1 MISGILVSPGIAFG
15 KALLLKE
22 DDIVINRKKIS
33 ADQVEQEV
41 SRFLAGR
48 AKASEQLE
56 AIKTKAGETFGEEKE
71 AIFEGHIMLLE
82 DEELEQEI
90 IALIKDDLASA
101 DAAAYTVIEG
111 QAKALEELDDEY
123 LKERAADV
131 RDIGKRLLQNILGMP
146 IVDLGSIQDEVILVA
161 TDLTPSE
168 TAQLNLDKVL
178 GFITDLGGRTS
189 HTSIMARS
197 LELPA
202 IVGTS
207 DVTKQVK
214 NDDYLILD
222 AVNNQIYV
230 NPTADVIDQLKAAQ
244 NQYITE
250 KNDLA
255 KLKDLPAITL
265 DGHQV
270 EVCANI
276 GTVRDVAGAER
287 NGAEGVGLYRTEF
300 LFMDR
305 DSLPTEDEQ
314 FQAYKAVAE
323 AMGSQAVIVR
333 TMDIGGDKDLPYMN
347 LPKEENPFLGWRA
360 IRIAMDRREIL
371 HAQLRAILRASAFG
385 KLRIMFPMIISVEE
399 VRDLKGEIETL
410 KAQLREEGKAFDE
423 SIEVGVM
430 VETPAAAVIAHH
442 LAKEVDFFSIGTND
456 LTQYT
461 LAVDRGNELI
471 SHLYNPM
478 SPSVLGLIK
487 QVIDA
492 SHAEGK
498 WTGMCGELAG
508 DERATLLLLG
518 MGLDEF
524 SMSAISIP
532 RIKKIIRNT
541 NFEDVKALA
550 AQALAQPTA
559 QDLMNCVNKFIE
571 EKNALLNFHDTGTP
585 PNLMLRRRS
594 WVCSI
599 N

>member
-1 MISGILVSPGIAFG
+1 MISGILASPGIAFG

-22 DDIVINRKKIS
+22 DEIVINRKKITTE
-33 ADQVEQEV
+33 QVEQEV
-41 SRFLAGR
+41 QRFLEGR
-48 AKASEQLE
+48 NKAAAQLE
-56 AIKTKAGETFGEEKE
+56 AIKIKAGETFGEEKE

-101 DAAAYTVIEG
+101 DAAVHSVIEG

-131 RDIGKRLLQNILGMP
+131 RDIGKRLLQNILGLH
-146 IVDLGSIQDEVILVA
+146 IVDLSAISEEVLLVA
-161 TDLTPSE
+161 KDLTPSE
-168 TAQLNLDKVL
+168 TAQLNLNKVL

-202 IVGTS
+202 IVGTGS
-207 DVTKQVK
+207 VTSQIQ
-214 NDDYLILD
+214 NGDYLILD
-222 AVNNQIYV
+222 GVNNNVYV
-230 NPTADVIDQLKAAQ
+230 NPTPEQIDELKAIY
-244 NQYITE
+244 NQYVTE

-255 KLKDLPAITL
+255 KLKDLPAVTL

-276 GTVRDVAGAER
+276 GTVRDIAGAER

-305 DSLPTEDEQ
+305 DSLPGEEEQ
-314 FQAYKAVAE
+314 FKAYKAVAE
-323 AMGSQAVIVR
+323 GMGSQAVIVR

-347 LPKEENPFLGWRA
+347 LPKEDNPFLGWRA
-360 IRIAMDRREIL
+360 IRIAMDRPEIL

-399 VRDLKGEIETL
+399 VRTLKGELETL
-410 KAQLREEGKAFDE
+410 KSQLRSEDKAFDE
-423 SIEVGVM
+423 NIEVGIM
-430 VETPAAAVIAHH
+430 VETPASAAIAHH

-461 LAVDRGNELI
+461 LAVDRGNDLI

-478 SPSVLGLIK
+478 TPSVLTLIK

-541 NFEDVKALA
+541 NFEDAKALA
-550 AQALAQPTA
+550 EQALAQPTA
-559 QDLMNCVNKFIE
+559 EELMNLVNKFIE
-571 EKNALLNFHDTGTP
+571 EKTL
-585 PNLMLRRRS
+585 
-594 WVCSI
+594 C
-599 N
+599 

>member
-1 MISGILVSPGIAFG
+1 MISGILASPGIAFG

-22 DDIVINRKKIS
+22 DEIVINRKKIS

-41 SRFLAGR
+41 QRFLDGR
-48 AKASEQLE
+48 QKAATQLE
-56 AIKTKAGETFGEEKE
+56 AIKIKAGETFGEEKE

-90 IALIKDDLASA
+90 IALIKDELASA
-101 DAAAYTVIEG
+101 DAAAFSVIDG

-131 RDIGKRLLQNILGMP
+131 RDIGKRLLQNILGLH
-146 IVDLGSIQDEVILVA
+146 IVDLSAIADEVLLVA
-161 TDLTPSE
+161 KDLTPSE
-168 TAQLNLDKVL
+168 TAQLNLNKVL

-202 IVGTS
+202 IVGTGN
-207 DVTKQVK
+207 VTSEVK

-222 AVNNQIYV
+222 GVNNEIHV
-230 NPTADVIDQLKAAQ
+230 NPSAEKIDELKAIQAQ
-244 NQYITE
+244 YLSE

-305 DSLPTEDEQ
+305 EALPTEEEQ

-323 AMGSQAVIVR
+323 AVGSQAVIVR

-347 LPKEENPFLGWRA
+347 LPKEDNPFLGWRA
-360 IRIAMDRREIL
+360 IRIAMDRPEIL

-385 KLRIMFPMIISVEE
+385 KLRIMFPMVISVEE
-399 VRDLKGEIETL
+399 VRTL
-410 KAQLREEGKAFDE
+410 KAELELLKSQLREESKAFDE
-423 SIEVGVM
+423 SIEVGIM
-430 VETPAAAVIAHH
+430 VETPASAAIAHH

-461 LAVDRGNELI
+461 LAVDRGNDLI

-478 SPSVLGLIK
+478 TPSVLTLIK

-492 SHAEGK
+492 SHVEGK

-541 NFEDVKALA
+541 NFEDAKALA
-550 AQALAQPTA
+550 EQALAQPTA
-559 QDLMNCVNKFIE
+559 EELMNLVNKFIE
-571 EKNALLNFHDTGTP
+571 EKTL
-585 PNLMLRRRS
+585 
-594 WVCSI
+594 C
-599 N
+599 

>member
-1 MISGILVSPGIAFG
+1 MISGILVSPGFAFG
-15 KALLLKE
+15 QALILKE
-22 DDIVINRKKIS
+22 DPIVVSTKKI
-33 ADQVEQEV
+33 ADDQVDKEIACFIE
-41 SRFLAGR
+41 GR
-48 AKASEQLE
+48 NKSAEQLNL
-56 AIKTKAGETFGEEKE
+56 IKEKAEKNLGAE
-71 AIFEGHIMLLE
+71 KAEIFEGHIMLLE

-90 IALIKDDLASA
+90 VSLIKGDKKTA
-101 DAAAYTVIEG
+101 DAAAYSVIED
-111 QAKALEELDDEY
+111 QAQALESLDDEY

-131 RDIGKRLLQNILGMP
+131 RDIGKRLLKNILNIP
-146 IVDLGSIQDEVILVA
+146 IVDLSAISEEVILVA
-161 TDLTPSE
+161 ADLTPSE

-207 DVTKQVK
+207 DATSKIK
-214 NDDYLILD
+214 NGDFIVLD
-222 AVNNQIYV
+222 GVNNTIHL
-230 NPTADVIDQLKAAQ
+230 NPSETEIDKLKAFRDEYLQ
-244 NQYITE
+244 E
-250 KNDLA
+250 KEELA

-305 DSLPTEDEQ
+305 DSLPTEEEQ

-360 IRIAMDRREIL
+360 IRICLDRKEIL
-371 HAQLRAILRASAFG
+371 HSQLRAILRASKFG
-385 KLRIMFPMIISVEE
+385 KLRIMFPMVISVEE
-399 VRDLKGEIETL
+399 VRELKAELEML

-430 VETPAAAVIAHH
+430 VETPAAAVIARH

-478 SPSVLGLIK
+478 SPAVLNLIK

-532 RIKKIIRNT
+532 RIKKLIRNASFT
-541 NFEDVKALA
+541 DTQALA
-550 AQALAQPTA
+550 EQALAQPTA
-559 QDLMNCVNKFIE
+559 DELMKLVDTFIQ
-571 EKNALLNFHDTGTP
+571 EKTL
-585 PNLMLRRRS
+585 
-594 WVCSI
+594 C
-599 N
+599 

>member
-1 MISGILVSPGIAFG
+1 MISGILASPGIAFG

-22 DDIVINRKKIS
+22 DEIVIDRKKIS
-33 ADQVEQEV
+33 ADQVDQEV
-41 SRFLAGR
+41 ERFLSGR
-48 AKASEQLE
+48 AKALAQLE
-56 AIKTKAGETFGEEKE
+56 TIKTKAGETFGEEKE

-90 IALIKDDLASA
+90 IALIKDKHMTA
-101 DAAAYTVIEG
+101 DAAAHGVIEG
-111 QAKALEELDDEY
+111 QASALEELDDEY

-131 RDIGKRLLQNILGMP
+131 RDIGKRLLRNILGLK
-146 IVDLGSIQDEVILVA
+146 IIDLSAIQDEVILVA
-161 TDLTPSE
+161 ADLTPSE
-168 TAQLNLDKVL
+168 TAQLNLKKVL
-178 GFITDLGGRTS
+178 GFITDAGGRTS

-202 IVGTS
+202 IVGTGS
-207 DVTKQVK
+207 VTSQVK

-222 AVNNQIYV
+222 AVNNQVYV
-230 NPTADVIDQLKAAQ
+230 NPTNEVIDKMRAVQEQVASEKA
-244 NQYITE
+244 E
-250 KNDLA
+250 LA

-276 GTVRDVAGAER
+276 GTVRDVEGAER

-305 DSLPTEDEQ
+305 DALPTEEEQ
-314 FQAYKAVAE
+314 FAAYKAVAE
-323 AMGSQAVIVR
+323 ACGSQAVIVR
-333 TMDIGGDKDLPYMN
+333 TMDIGGDKELPYMN
-347 LPKEENPFLGWRA
+347 FPKEENPFLGWRA
-360 IRIAMDRREIL
+360 IRIAMDRKEIL
-371 HAQLRAILRASAFG
+371 RDQLRAILRASAFG

-399 VRDLKGEIETL
+399 VRALRKEIEIY
-410 KAQLREEGKAFDE
+410 KQELRDEGKAFDE
-423 SIEVGVM
+423 SIEIGVM
-430 VETPAAAVIAHH
+430 VETPAAATIARH

-461 LAVDRGNELI
+461 LAVDRGNDMI
-471 SHLYNPM
+471 SHLYQPM
-478 SPSVLGLIK
+478 SPSVLNLIK

-541 NFEDVKALA
+541 NFEDAKVLA
-550 AQALAQPTA
+550 EQALAQPTT
-559 QDLMNCVNKFIE
+559 DELMTLVNKFIE
-571 EKNALLNFHDTGTP
+571 EKTI
-585 PNLMLRRRS
+585 
-594 WVCSI
+594 C
-599 N
+599 

>member
-22 DDIVINRKKIS
+22 DEIVINRKKIS
-33 ADQVEQEV
+33 PDQVDQEV
-41 SRFLAGR
+41 ERFLAGR
-48 AKASEQLE
+48 AKASAQLE
-56 AIKTKAGETFGEEKE
+56 VIKTKAGETFGEEKE

-90 IALIKDDLASA
+90 IALIKDEHASA
-101 DAAAYTVIEG
+101 DAAAFSVIEG

-131 RDIGKRLLQNILGMP
+131 RDIGKRLLRNILDMT
-146 IVDLGSIQDEVILVA
+146 IVDLSSIQDEVILVA

-168 TAQLNLDKVL
+168 TAQLNLNKVL

-222 AVNNQIYV
+222 AVNNKIYV
-230 NPTADVIDQLKAAQ
+230 NPTADVIDELKAVQ
-244 NQYITE
+244 NQYISE
-250 KNDLA
+250 KDELT

-305 DSLPTEDEQ
+305 DSLPTEEEQ

-360 IRIAMDRREIL
+360 IRICLDRKEIL
-371 HAQLRAILRASAFG
+371 HDQLKGILRASAFG

-399 VRDLKGEIETL
+399 VRELKAELEML
-410 KAQLREEGKAFDE
+410 KAQLREKGQAFDE
-423 SIEVGVM
+423 TIEVGVM

-492 SHAEGK
+492 SHAAGK

-550 AQALAQPTA
+550 DQALAQPTA
-559 QDLMNCVNKFIE
+559 
-571 EKNALLNFHDTGTP
+571 
-585 PNLMLRRRS
+585 
-594 WVCSI
+594 
-599 N
+599 

>member
-1 MISGILVSPGIAFG
+1 MISGILASPGIAFG

-22 DDIVINRKKIS
+22 DEIVINRKKITD
-33 ADQVEQEV
+33 DQVDQEV
-41 SRFLAGR
+41 QRFLDGR
-48 AKASEQLE
+48 SKAAEQLQ
-56 AIKTKAGETFGEEKE
+56 AICVKAGETFGEEKA

-90 IALIKDDLASA
+90 IDLIKKDHVTA
-101 DAAAYTVIEG
+101 DAAAHSVVEG

-131 RDIGKRLLQNILGMP
+131 RDIGKRLLQNILGLHM
-146 IVDLGSIQDEVILVA
+146 VDLSSIAEEAILVA
-161 TDLTPSE
+161 KDLTPSE
-168 TAQLNLDKVL
+168 TAQLNLKKVL

-202 IVGTS
+202 IVGTGS
-207 DVTKQVK
+207 VTTTVK
-214 NDDYLILD
+214 NGDFLILD
-222 AVNNQIYV
+222 GVNNKIYV
-230 NPTADVIDQLKAAQ
+230 NPTEAEQEELKAIQ
-244 NQYITE
+244 TQYLSE
-250 KNDLA
+250 KHELA

-305 DSLPTEDEQ
+305 DSLPSEEEQ

-323 AMGSQAVIVR
+323 AVGSQAVIVR

-360 IRIAMDRREIL
+360 IRIAMDRKEIL
-371 HAQLRAILRASAFG
+371 HAQLRAILRASSFG

-399 VRDLKGEIETL
+399 VRFLKAELETL

-423 SIEVGVM
+423 SIEVGIM
-430 VETPAAAVIAHH
+430 VETPASAVIARH

-461 LAVDRGNELI
+461 LAVDRGNDLI

-478 SPSVLGLIK
+478 TPSVLGLIK

-532 RIKKIIRNT
+532 SIKKIIRNT
-541 NFEDVKALA
+541 NYEDAKALA
-550 AQALAQPTA
+550 EQALAQPTA
-559 QDLMNCVNKFIE
+559 EDLMNLVNKFIK
-571 EKNALLNFHDTGTP
+571 EKTL
-585 PNLMLRRRS
+585 
-594 WVCSI
+594 C
-599 N
+599 

>member
-15 KALLLKE
+15 KALLLK
-22 DDIVINRKKIS
+22 DDEIVVNRKKIS
-33 ADQVEQEV
+33 ADQVDQEIEL
-41 SRFLAGR
+41 FLTGR
-48 AKASEQLE
+48 AKASKQLE
-56 AIKTKAGETFGEEKE
+56 AIKQKAAETLGPEKE

-82 DEELEQEI
+82 DEEFEQEI
-90 IALIKDDLASA
+90 ISLIKDDHASA
-101 DAAAYTVIEG
+101 DAAAFSVIET

-123 LKERAADV
+123 LKERAADM
-131 RDIGKRLLQNILGMP
+131 RDIGKRLLKNILGLH
-146 IVDLGSIQDEVILVA
+146 IVDLGDIQDEVILIA
-161 TDLTPSE
+161 KDLTPSE
-168 TAQLNLDKVL
+168 TAQLNLNKVL
-178 GFITDLGGRTS
+178 GFITDIGGRTS

-202 IVGTS
+202 IVGTT
-207 DVTKQVK
+207 DATQKIK
-214 NDDYLILD
+214 NGDFIILD
-222 AVNNQIYV
+222 GVNNKIYQ
-230 NPTADVIDQLKAAQ
+230 NPDQATIDQLKAVQ
-244 NQYITE
+244 EQYNTE
-250 KNDLA
+250 KYELA
-255 KLKDLPAITL
+255 KLKDLPAISL

-305 DSLPTEDEQ
+305 DALPTEEEQ

-323 AMGSQAVIVR
+323 AMGAQAVIVR
-333 TMDIGGDKDLPYMN
+333 TMDIGGDKDLPYMD

-360 IRIAMDRREIL
+360 IRICLDRKEIL
-371 HAQLRAILRASAFG
+371 HSQLRAILRASAFG

-399 VRDLKGEIETL
+399 VRTL
-410 KAQLREEGKAFDE
+410 KAELEMLKGQLRAEGKVFDE
-423 SIEVGVM
+423 TIEVGVM
-430 VETPAAAVIAHH
+430 VETPAAAAIAHH

-478 SPSVLGLIK
+478 SPAVLTLIK

-532 RIKKIIRNT
+532 RIKKIIRNA
-541 NFEDVKALA
+541 NYEDAKALA
-550 AQALAQPTA
+550 EQALAQPTA
-559 QDLMNCVNKFIE
+559 EELSSLVSRFIK
-571 EKNALLNFHDTGTP
+571 EKTL
-585 PNLMLRRRS
+585 
-594 WVCSI
+594 C
-599 N
+599 

>member
-22 DDIVINRKKIS
+22 DEIVINRKKIS
-33 ADQVEQEV
+33 PDQVDQEV
-41 SRFLAGR
+41 ERFLAGR
-48 AKASEQLE
+48 AKASAQLE
-56 AIKTKAGETFGEEKE
+56 VIKTKAGETFGEEKE

-90 IALIKDDLASA
+90 IALIKDEHASA
-101 DAAAYTVIEG
+101 DAAAFSVIEG

-131 RDIGKRLLQNILGMP
+131 RDIGKRLLRNILNMT
-146 IVDLGSIQDEVILVA
+146 IVDLSSIQDEVILVA

-168 TAQLNLDKVL
+168 TAQLNLNKVL

-222 AVNNQIYV
+222 AVNNKIYV
-230 NPTADVIDQLKAAQ
+230 NPTADVIDELKAVQ
-244 NQYITE
+244 NQYISE
-250 KNDLA
+250 KDELT

-305 DSLPTEDEQ
+305 DSLPTEEEQ

-360 IRIAMDRREIL
+360 IRICLDRKEIL
-371 HAQLRAILRASAFG
+371 HDQLKGILRASAFG

-399 VRDLKGEIETL
+399 VRELKAELEML
-410 KAQLREEGKAFDE
+410 KAQLREKGQAFDE
-423 SIEVGVM
+423 TIEVGVM

-492 SHAEGK
+492 SHAAGK

-550 AQALAQPTA
+550 DQALAQPTA
-559 QDLMNCVNKFIE
+559 QELMNLVNKFIE
-571 EKNALLNFHDTGTP
+571 EKTL
-585 PNLMLRRRS
+585 
-594 WVCSI
+594 C
-599 N
+599 

>member
-1 MISGILVSPGIAFG
+1 MISGILASPGIAFG

-22 DDIVINRKKIS
+22 DEIVINQKKI
-33 ADQVEQEV
+33 ADDQVESEV
-41 SRFLAGR
+41 ARFLEGR
-48 AKASEQLE
+48 SKAATQLA
-56 AIKTKAGETFGEEKE
+56 AIKIKAGETFGPEKE

-90 IALIKDDLASA
+90 IDLIKKDHQSA
-101 DAAAYTVIEG
+101 DAAVQAVIED
-111 QAKALEELDDEY
+111 QATALEELDDEY

-131 RDIGKRLLQNILGMP
+131 RDIGKRLLQNILGLT
-146 IVDLGSIQDEVILVA
+146 IVDLSAISEESILVA
-161 TDLTPSE
+161 KDLTPSE
-168 TAQLNLDKVL
+168 TAQLNLQKVL

-202 IVGTS
+202 IVGTGS
-207 DVTKQVK
+207 ITREV
-214 NDDYLILD
+214 NNGDYLILD
-222 AVNNQIYV
+222 GVSNQVYI
-230 NPTADVIDQLKAAQ
+230 NPTAEVIAELRDVQEQYLSEKA
-244 NQYITE
+244 E
-250 KNDLA
+250 MA

-305 DSLPTEDEQ
+305 ESLPTEEEQ
-314 FQAYKAVAE
+314 FAAYKAVAE
-323 AMGSQAVIVR
+323 AMGQQAVIVR

-347 LPKEENPFLGWRA
+347 LPKEDNPFLGWRA
-360 IRIAMDRREIL
+360 IRIAMDRKEIL
-371 HAQLRAILRASAFG
+371 HAQLRAILRASDFG

-399 VRDLKGEIETL
+399 VRFLKNEIELL
-410 KAQLREEGKAFDE
+410 KTQLRDEGKSFDE
-423 SIEVGVM
+423 NIEIGIM
-430 VETPAAAVIAHH
+430 VETPASAVIARH

-461 LAVDRGNELI
+461 LAVDRGNDRI

-478 SPSVLGLIK
+478 SPSVLGLIR

-541 NFEDVKALA
+541 NFEDAKALA
-550 AQALAQPTA
+550 EQALEQPTA
-559 QDLMNCVNKFIE
+559 DDLMTLVDQFIK
-571 EKNALLNFHDTGTP
+571 EKTL
-585 PNLMLRRRS
+585 
-594 WVCSI
+594 C
-599 N
+599 

>member
-1 MISGILVSPGIAFG
+1 MISGILASPGIAFG

-22 DDIVINRKKIS
+22 DEIVIDRKKIS
-33 ADQVEQEV
+33 ADKVDQEV
-41 SRFLAGR
+41 ERFLSGR
-48 AKASEQLE
+48 AKASAQLE

-90 IALIKDDLASA
+90 IALIKDKHMTA
-101 DAAAYTVIEG
+101 DAAAHEVIEG
-111 QAKALEELDDEY
+111 QATALEELDDEY

-131 RDIGKRLLQNILGMP
+131 RDIGKRLLRNILGLA
-146 IVDLGSIQDEVILVA
+146 IIDLSAIQEEVILVA
-161 TDLTPSE
+161 ADLTPSE
-168 TAQLNLDKVL
+168 TAQLNLQKVL
-178 GFITDLGGRTS
+178 GFITDAGGRTS

-202 IVGTS
+202 IVGTGS
-207 DVTKQVK
+207 VTAQVK
-214 NDDYLILD
+214 NGDYLILD
-222 AVNNQIYV
+222 AVNNQVYV
-230 NPTADVIDQLKAAQ
+230 NPTNDVIEQLRAVQEQVA
-244 NQYITE
+244 TE
-250 KNDLA
+250 KAELA

-276 GTVRDVAGAER
+276 GTVRDVEGAER

-305 DSLPTEDEQ
+305 DALPTEEEQ
-314 FQAYKAVAE
+314 FAAYKAVAE
-323 AMGSQAVIVR
+323 ACGSQAVIVR
-333 TMDIGGDKDLPYMN
+333 TMDIGGDKELPYMN

-360 IRIAMDRREIL
+360 VRIAMDRKEIL
-371 HAQLRAILRASAFG
+371 RDQVRAILRASAFG

-399 VRDLKGEIETL
+399 VRALRKEIEIY
-410 KAQLREEGKAFDE
+410 KQELRDEGKAFDE
-423 SIEVGVM
+423 SIEIGVM
-430 VETPAAAVIAHH
+430 VETPAAATIARH

-461 LAVDRGNELI
+461 LAVDRGNDMI
-471 SHLYNPM
+471 SHLYQPM
-478 SPSVLGLIK
+478 SPSVLNLIK

-541 NFEDVKALA
+541 NFEDAKVLA
-550 AQALAQPTA
+550 EQALAQPTT
-559 QDLMNCVNKFIE
+559 DELMTLVNKFIE
-571 EKNALLNFHDTGTP
+571 EKTI
-585 PNLMLRRRS
+585 
-594 WVCSI
+594 C
-599 N
+599 

>member
-1 MISGILVSPGIAFG
+1 MISGILASPGIAFG

-22 DDIVINRKKIS
+22 DEIVINRKKIS
-33 ADQVEQEV
+33 ANQAGQEV
-41 SRFLAGR
+41 QRFLDGR
-48 AKASEQLE
+48 NKAAAQLE
-56 AIKTKAGETFGEEKE
+56 AIKIKAGETFGEEKE

-101 DAAAYTVIEG
+101 DAAVHSVIEG

-131 RDIGKRLLQNILGMP
+131 RDIGKRLLQNILGLH
-146 IVDLGSIQDEVILVA
+146 IVDLSAIAEEVLLVA
-161 TDLTPSE
+161 KDLTPSE

-202 IVGTS
+202 IVGTGN
-207 DVTKQVK
+207 VTSEVK
-214 NDDYLILD
+214 NGDFLILD
-222 AVNNQIYV
+222 GVNNNIYV
-230 NPTADVIDQLKAAQ
+230 NPSQEKIDELKAIH
-244 NQYITE
+244 NQYVTE

-270 EVCANI
+270 EVCGNI

-305 DSLPTEDEQ
+305 ESLPSEEEQ

-323 AMGSQAVIVR
+323 AMGQQAVIVR

-347 LPKEENPFLGWRA
+347 LPKEDNPFLGWRA
-360 IRIAMDRREIL
+360 IRIAMDRPEIL

-385 KLRIMFPMIISVEE
+385 KLRIMFPMVISVEE
-399 VRDLKGEIETL
+399 VRTLKAELEKL
-410 KAQLREEGKAFDE
+410 KAQLREEGKDFDE
-423 SIEVGVM
+423 SIEVGIM
-430 VETPAAAVIAHH
+430 VETPASAAIAHH

-461 LAVDRGNELI
+461 LAVDRGNDLI

-478 SPSVLGLIK
+478 TPSVLTLIK

-498 WTGMCGELAG
+498 WSGMCGELAG

-541 NFEDVKALA
+541 NFEDAKALA
-550 AQALAQPTA
+550 GQAMAQPTA
-559 QDLMNCVNKFIE
+559 DELMNLVNKFIE
-571 EKNALLNFHDTGTP
+571 EKTL
-585 PNLMLRRRS
+585 
-594 WVCSI
+594 C
-599 N
+599 

>member
-1 MISGILVSPGIAFG
+1 MISGILASPGIAFG
-15 KALLLKE
+15 KALLLIE
-22 DDIVINRKKIS
+22 DEIVINRKKIS
-33 ADQVEQEV
+33 DDQVDQEV
-41 SRFLAGR
+41 KRFLDGR
-48 AKASEQLE
+48 AQAGQQLE
-56 AIKTKAGETFGEEKE
+56 AIRVKAGETFGEEKA

-90 IALIKDDLASA
+90 IDLIKKDHASA
-101 DAAAYTVIEG
+101 DAAAYSVIDG

-131 RDIGKRLLQNILGMP
+131 RDIGKRLLQNILGLH
-146 IVDLGSIQDEVILVA
+146 IVDLSAIQDESILVA
-161 TDLTPSE
+161 KDLTPSE
-168 TAQLNLDKVL
+168 TAQLNLKKVL

-202 IVGTS
+202 IVGTGN
-207 DVTKQVK
+207 VTATVK
-214 NDDYLILD
+214 NGDFLILD
-222 AVNNQIYV
+222 GVNNKVYV
-230 NPTADVIDQLKAAQ
+230 NPSESELEELKAVQAQ
-244 NQYITE
+244 YLGE
-250 KNDLA
+250 KHELA

-305 DSLPTEDEQ
+305 DSLPTEEEQ

-323 AMGSQAVIVR
+323 AVGSQAVIVR

-360 IRIAMDRREIL
+360 IRIAMDRKEIL

-399 VRDLKGEIETL
+399 VRILKAELETL

-423 SIEVGVM
+423 TIEVGIM
-430 VETPAAAVIAHH
+430 VETPASAVIARH

-461 LAVDRGNELI
+461 LAVDRGNDLI

-478 SPSVLGLIK
+478 TPSVLNLIK

-532 RIKKIIRNT
+532 GIKKIIRNT
-541 NFEDVKALA
+541 NFEDAKALA
-550 AQALAQPTA
+550 EQALAQPTA
-559 QDLMNCVNKFIE
+559 EDLMNLVNKFIK
-571 EKNALLNFHDTGTP
+571 EKTL
-585 PNLMLRRRS
+585 
-594 WVCSI
+594 C
-599 N
+599 

>member
-1 MISGILVSPGIAFG
+1 MISGILASPGIAFG

-22 DDIVINRKKIS
+22 DETVINRKKIS
-33 ADQVEQEV
+33 ADQAEQEV
-41 SRFLAGR
+41 QRFLDGR
-48 AKASEQLE
+48 DKAATQLE
-56 AIKTKAGETFGEEKE
+56 AIKIKAGETFGEEKE

-90 IALIKDDLASA
+90 IALIKDEFASA
-101 DAAAYTVIEG
+101 DAAVHSVIEG
-111 QAKALEELDDEY
+111 QATALEELDDEY

-131 RDIGKRLLQNILGMP
+131 RDIGKRLLQNILGLH
-146 IVDLGSIQDEVILVA
+146 IVDLSAISEEALLVA
-161 TDLTPSE
+161 KDLTPSE

-202 IVGTS
+202 IVGTGN
-207 DVTKQVK
+207 VTTQVK
-214 NDDYLILD
+214 NGDFIILD
-222 AVNNQIYV
+222 GVNNNIYV
-230 NPTADVIDQLKAAQ
+230 NPSQEKIDELKAIQ
-244 NQYITE
+244 TQYVTE
-250 KNDLA
+250 KKELA

-305 DSLPTEDEQ
+305 DSLPSEEEQ

-323 AMGSQAVIVR
+323 AVGQQAVIVR

-347 LPKEENPFLGWRA
+347 LPKEDNPFLGWRA
-360 IRIAMDRREIL
+360 IRIAMDRKEIL

-399 VRDLKGEIETL
+399 VRTL
-410 KAQLREEGKAFDE
+410 KAELEKLKSQLREEGKAFDE
-423 SIEVGVM
+423 TIEVGIM
-430 VETPAAAVIAHH
+430 VETPASAAIAHH

-461 LAVDRGNELI
+461 LAVDRGNDLI

-478 SPSVLGLIK
+478 TPSVLTLIK

-541 NFEDVKALA
+541 NFKDAKALA
-550 AQALAQPTA
+550 EQAMAQPTA
-559 QDLMNCVNKFIE
+559 EELMNLVNKFIE
-571 EKNALLNFHDTGTP
+571 EKTL
-585 PNLMLRRRS
+585 
-594 WVCSI
+594 C
-599 N
+599 

>member
-22 DDIVINRKKIS
+22 DEILINRKKIS
-33 ADQVEQEV
+33 ADQVEQEIE
-41 SRFLAGR
+41 RFLTGR
-48 AKASEQLE
+48 SKASAQLE
-56 AIKTKAGETFGEEKE
+56 AIKKKAGETLGAEKE

-82 DEELEQEI
+82 DEEFEQEI
-90 IALIKDDLASA
+90 IALIKDEHASA
-101 DAAAYTVIEG
+101 DAAAFSVIEN

-123 LKERAADV
+123 LKERAADM
-131 RDIGKRLLQNILGMP
+131 RDIGKRLLRNILDMT
-146 IVDLGSIQDEVILVA
+146 IVDLGDIQDEVILVA

-202 IVGTS
+202 IVGTTN
-207 DVTKQVK
+207 VTQQIK
-214 NDDYLILD
+214 NGDYLILD
-222 AVNNQIYV
+222 AVNNQIHQ
-230 NPTADVIDQLKAAQ
+230 NPTAEKVEELKAVQ
-244 NQYITE
+244 QQYHAE
-250 KNDLA
+250 KYELA

-305 DSLPTEDEQ
+305 DSLPTEEEQ
-314 FQAYKAVAE
+314 FQTYKAVAE
-323 AMGSQAVIVR
+323 AVGAQAVIVR

-360 IRIAMDRREIL
+360 IRICLDRKEIL
-371 HAQLRAILRASAFG
+371 HAQLRAILRASKFG

-399 VRDLKGEIETL
+399 VRELKAELEML

-430 VETPAAAVIAHH
+430 VETPAAAAIAPH

-478 SPSVLGLIK
+478 SPAVLTLIK

-532 RIKKIIRNT
+532 SIKKIIRNA
-541 NFEDVKALA
+541 NYEDAKALA
-550 AQALAQPTA
+550 EQALAQPTA
-559 QDLMNCVNKFIE
+559 QELSNLVSRFIK
-571 EKNALLNFHDTGTP
+571 EKTL
-585 PNLMLRRRS
+585 
-594 WVCSI
+594 C
-599 N
+599 